1 MSELRHA
8 RHFTLEEANSLLPKI
23 IPKLLKIQDAL
34 ERFREQQ
41 KHAKEA
47 LARGITNGKKH
58 MLKEKDALDEIG
70 ELTLNIEE
78 MGCVIKDYKSGLID
92 FPAIYN
98 GREIYLCWKL
108 GENEITAWHEIDEGF
123 IGRKPISELKT
134 EH

>member
-1 MSELRHA
+1 
-8 RHFTLEEANSLLPKI
+8 
-23 IPKLLKIQDAL
+23 
-34 ERFREQQ
+34 
-41 KHAKEA
+41 
-47 LARGITNGKKH
+47 